1 MNVKSLDRIPWLSL
15 VILWLA
21 YALLGWYLSAHHIIW
36 LVGAFVA
43 LVSLAVAWKSNP
55 LLKRLLDL
63 SSQGLV
69 VVVIASVIVSIL
81 VTLAI
86 IWNTAFNL
94 IVIPFVATVLAQV
107 ESSFSGWSKPQTF
120 LVLTFVAG
128 FGLIVGEIVD
138 LTIFA
143 HNVR

>member
-1 MNVKSLDRIPWLSL
+1 MNVQVPGKIPWLSL

-21 YALLGWYLSAHHIIW
+21 YALLGWYLSANHIIW

-43 LVSLAVAWKSNP
+43 LVSLSIAWKSNP
-55 LLKRLLDL
+55 LLKRLLNL

-86 IWNTAFNL
+86 IWNKAFNL
-94 IVIPFVATVLAQV
+94 IVIPFVATVLAQI
-107 ESSFSGWSKPQTF
+107 ESNFSGWSKPRAF
-120 LVLTFVAG
+120 LYLTLVAG
-128 FGLIVGEIVD
+128 FGLIFGEIVD
-138 LTIFA
+138 LTIFS
-143 HNVR
+143 HNAR